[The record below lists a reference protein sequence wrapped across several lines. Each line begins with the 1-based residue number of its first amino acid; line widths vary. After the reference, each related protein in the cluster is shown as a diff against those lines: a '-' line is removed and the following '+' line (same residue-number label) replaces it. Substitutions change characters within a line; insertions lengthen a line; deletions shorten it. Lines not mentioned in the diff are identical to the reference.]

1 MEAQGELMFK
11 IQLIPHTGKWKVTLH
26 DGTVLGGNYTS
37 PSKAAEK
44 LAKYLK
50 GQSL

>member
-1 MEAQGELMFK
+1 MFK
-11 IQLIPHTGKWKVTLH
+11 IQIVPHTGKWQVVLQ
-26 DGTVLGGNYTS
+26 DGTVLGDKYSS

-50 GQSL
+50 GQDL